1 MGDGLEAVKG
11 AAAAEKNIVI
21 SPSGIAAAKYLK
33 QKFGTPYE
41 VFCPPEIIPEW
52 KERKKQLEHSEQIEQ
67 NTAMPNR
74 KERPDKKVLIVHQQV
89 LANTL
94 KEELLTLAMEQKI
107 ETDFAKITVASW
119 FMLDDA
125 LKKEGD
131 LLFKEEDDWISY
143 IKENEYDIIIADP
156 LLKKAVPFYKGEWY
170 DLPHFAI
177 SGKKRQTV

>member
-1 MGDGLEAVKG
+1 M
-11 AAAAEKNIVI
+11 
-21 SPSGIAAAKYLK
+21 
-33 QKFGTPYE
+33 
-41 VFCPPEIIPEW
+41 
-52 KERKKQLEHSEQIEQ
+52 ERTKKQLEHSEQIEQ

-131 LLFKEEDDWISY
+131 LLLRKKMTGFLIS
-143 IKENEYDIIIADP
+143 KKMNMTS
-156 LLKKAVPFYKGEWY
+156 LLPTHY
-170 DLPHFAI
+170 
-177 SGKKRQTV
+177 